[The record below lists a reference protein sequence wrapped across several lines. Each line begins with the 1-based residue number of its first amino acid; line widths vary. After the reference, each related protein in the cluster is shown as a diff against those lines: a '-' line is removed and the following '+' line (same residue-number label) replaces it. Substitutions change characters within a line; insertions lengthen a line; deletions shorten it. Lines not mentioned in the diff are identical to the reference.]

1 MNRCGSATTTATRT
15 LAAAPSTTSP
25 SAAAFPNAIV
35 GDTEPFP
42 AVSAQPNWAAGF
54 AAWTQTF
61 HRATGTQLA
70 FLQLDFN
77 WGDPKLNTGST
88 HDGSNAAA
96 IAALARQVAAV
107 ARQNGLKVGMI
118 YWGGGA
124 SDAQWMDRARLLIR
138 EVAAAGVNLDQA
150 VFVSW
155 NPYPARTFPAS
166 DPTALTNL
174 IPYDVQHDR

>member
-1 MNRCGSATTTATRT
+1 MGSA
-15 LAAAPSTTSP
+15 
-25 SAAAFPNAIV
+25 
-35 GDTEPFP
+35 
-42 AVSAQPNWAAGF
+42 
-54 AAWTQTF
+54 
-61 HRATGTQLA
+61 
-70 FLQLDFN
+70 
-77 WGDPKLNTGST
+77 

-96 IAALARQVAAV
+96 VAALVRQVATV

-118 YWGGGA
+118 YWGGGS
-124 SDAQWMDRARLLIR
+124 SDAQWMDQARLHIR